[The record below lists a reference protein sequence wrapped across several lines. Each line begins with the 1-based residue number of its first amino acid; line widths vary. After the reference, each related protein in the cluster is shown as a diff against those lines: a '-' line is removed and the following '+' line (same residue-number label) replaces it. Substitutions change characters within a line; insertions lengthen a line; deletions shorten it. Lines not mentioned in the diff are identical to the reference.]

1 MRLSNAT
8 VGGVPAGV
16 TRPAYD
22 RTAQAA
28 GIIHFGIGA
37 FHRAHQAVFTD
48 AAMNAGDRDWG
59 IIGVSLRSASVAEQ
73 MNPQDGLFTVAAR
86 SGKGDDYRLI
96 GSVQR
101 VLVASQ
107 DPEAVIEAVAAEA
120 TRIISF
126 TVTEKG
132 YCRASDGSLDL
143 ALAND
148 SSAYRF
154 LKDGLS
160 LRRERG
166 RAGVTLLSCDNL
178 AQNGEQLGR
187 LLSAYLATH
196 DPALGEWVKSRC
208 SFPSSM
214 VDRIVPSTIAND
226 LVAAQAALGD
236 LTDAAHVVTEPFSQ
250 WVIEDRFVQGRPRWE
265 TFGAELV
272 ADVAPYE
279 TAKLRMLNG
288 AHSALAYLGLQRGY
302 EFVHQAIADSELRP
316 LVEQLMRDEA
326 APTID
331 TAAGQDVMAYADEL
345 LERFANPALNHRL
358 AQIAMDGSE
367 KIPQRWLETLAFH
380 QQRGRRCP
388 AILEAL
394 AAWIVHVSGRGH
406 VVDDPMRDVLQELWR
421 KEGNVGI
428 ARALFGKGGL
438 FANHWQG
445 ESADISE
452 IGAKLETRTLLNS
465 QRSYGCHYHSS

>member
-1 MRLSNAT
+1 MRLSAAT
-8 VGGVPAGV
+8 LGGIPASV
-16 TRPAYD
+16 QRSNYD
-22 RTAQAA
+22 RNAQAA
-28 GIIHFGIGA
+28 GIVHFGIGA
-37 FHRAHQAVFTD
+37 FHRAHQAVYTD
-48 AAMNAGDRDWG
+48 AAMNAGDSSWG

-73 MNPQDGLFTVAAR
+73 MNPQDGLYTVAAR
-86 SGKGDDYRLI
+86 SGEGVDHRLI

-101 VLVASQ
+101 VLVASHE
-107 DPEAVIEAVAAEA
+107 PNAVIEAVAAEA

-126 TVTEKG
+126 TITEKG

-143 ALAND
+143 ALAED
-148 SSAYRF
+148 SSVYRF

-166 RAGVTLLSCDNL
+166 LAGVTLLSCDNL
-178 AQNGEQLGR
+178 AQNGEQLEK
-187 LLSAYLATH
+187 LLHAYLAAH
-196 DPALGEWVKSRC
+196 DPVLAEWVSEEC

-214 VDRIVPSTIAND
+214 VDRIVPATTADD
-226 LVAAQAALGD
+226 LIAAQAALGG
-236 LTDAAHVVTEPFSQ
+236 LIDAAHVVTEPFSQ
-250 WVIEDRFVQGRPRWE
+250 WVIEDRFVQGLPRWE
-265 TFGAELV
+265 AFGAELV

-302 EFVHQAIADSELRP
+302 EFVHQAIGDDALSS
-316 LVEQLMRDEA
+316 LVERLMRDEA

-331 TAAGQDVMAYADEL
+331 TAAGQDLMAYAGDL

-358 AQIAMDGSE
+358 AQIAMDGSQ
-367 KIPQRWLETLAFH
+367 KIPQRWLDTLAFH

-394 AAWIVHVSGRGH
+394 AVWIVHVSGTGH
-406 VVDDPMRDVLQELWR
+406 VVDDPMRDVLQELCG
-421 KEGNVGI
+421 KAGNDGV

-438 FANHWQG
+438 FANHWRA
-445 ESADISE
+445 ESADISQ
-452 IGAKLETRTLLNS
+452 ISAKLETQIL
-465 QRSYGCHYHSS
+465 